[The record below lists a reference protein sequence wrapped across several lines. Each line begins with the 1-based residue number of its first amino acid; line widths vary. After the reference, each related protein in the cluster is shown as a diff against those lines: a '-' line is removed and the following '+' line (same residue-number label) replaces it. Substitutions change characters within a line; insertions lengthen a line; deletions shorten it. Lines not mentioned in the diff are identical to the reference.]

1 MAKYFLGSVGEATA
15 FRMKNGEKQFMFH
28 ATSLTDQGIN
38 ITSSQDEIRAG
49 QGAPIVATFNHDAS
63 VQVTLTDVFW
73 KPEYVEAKLGGSFAA
88 NANDYQSEE
97 GLTADANGDLTLK
110 LAPITAYLPCSN
122 GATYLIWYTVEG
134 ADDWHAY
141 EGTVTGNKLAGFTA
155 NTNYCVRYLAQDVQ
169 ARELWV
175 TSDILPSELYLVIK
189 TPIYAGDA
197 CAASNGNIAGHITFE
212 IPRYKLDPTLDLS
225 FAMSSNITMSLS
237 GSALGYTTGCN
248 ENGSKLMRIVETIIG
263 REWFADLAAIY
274 IDPAFIPS
282 DGATVPVY
290 GVYKNGSVA
299 LLKDDAKAYAEAA
312 PHAETYAFTF
322 GPTSSASNT
331 ITVTA
336 AVYDKTGNL
345 ILQDTDSIVATGAQY
360 TVGEHTGVLTEA
372 E

>member
-38 ITSSQDEIRAG
+38 ISSSQDEIRAG

-97 GLTADANGDLTLK
+97 GLTADSNGDLTLK

-134 ADDWHAY
+134 ADDWKSF
-141 EGTVTGNKLAGFTA
+141 EGTVTGNKISGFVAGTK
-155 NTNYCVRYLAQDVQ
+155 YCVRYLAQDVQ
-169 ARELWV
+169 ARDLWV

-189 TPIYAGDA
+189 TPLYAGDA

-212 IPRYKLDPTLDLS
+212 IPRYKLDPNLDLS

-248 ENGSKLMRIVETIIG
+248 ENGSRLMRIVETLIG
-263 REWFADLAAIY
+263 REWFADLTAIY
-274 IDPAFIPS
+274 IDPNFVPAN
-282 DGATVPVY
+282 GATVPVY

-299 LLKDDAKAYAEAA
+299 LLNDDAKAYNSTGTAE
-312 PHAETYAFTF
+312 EYAFTF
-322 GPTSSASNT
+322 GPASSASGT
-331 ITVTA
+331 ITVRATI
-336 AVYDKTGNL
+336 YDNTGKL
-345 ILQDTDSIVATGAQY
+345 ILNDEDSFSTTGSY
-360 TVGEHTGVLTEA
+360 TVGEHTGIVTEA
-372 E
+372 